1 MIVERRNRNK
11 GNGYQVVKT
20 KKRLPIS
27 FDLASLNLMC
37 NYVLSENRNIKRGQY
52 INLRNL
58 VEMLDLDKYVNDSEK
73 MKRINFIKKG
83 IEARLIRG
91 LTKPTAIVKYINGGI
106 LDDDVIDIDQ
116 FIGMSNAEI
125 DWINETV
132 SQSLSSAFIYENIDY
147 YIDLFMRFKTADYTS
162 ISAITKEIEV
172 AIAALNTQ
180 FRKNKIE
187 SATERVFSLKPMDLR
202 NVLEDIF
209 AEINS
214 EYRYLNTGMQGMN
227 QILGGGFENTRLY
240 LLLGMTGVGKSMTLL
255 DLAYQIKK
263 YNKNF
268 KAKDPTKTP
277 CVVYLTME
285 NSVTETVQRLFE
297 MATGNN
303 MRGISVDQLEHMLR
317 TEGELYLTGES
328 PVDIIIKFKPN
339 RSVDTSYMYTLTED
353 LEDEGY
359 EVICFLQD
367 HIKRIRSV
375 NSHTD
380 IRLELGDVTNEMKTF
395 AMIKD
400 IPVITVSHLNRDGAR
415 TLDDQMI
422 KGKGDLT
429 RLLGKA
435 NIGESFLMLDNADWV
450 GIINKE
456 YDENGTP
463 YICIKNIKTRIRLL
477 REYICQPYRS
487 KDSNNLMEDFY
498 SMVPVFKDTLT
509 NHDNMVMVNNT
520 KTKVAKSNYT
530 ANLKI
535 LDDDLEDNIYKNASI
550 YSDEDEVIGVT
561 NTPLLPKEPIFVETD
576 EGMKELKSPILYYS
590 SAIKIN

>member
-1 MIVERRNRNK
+1 MVIERRKKFK
-11 GNGYQVVKT
+11 GNGFDAVKT
-20 KKRLPIS
+20 KRRLPIN

-58 VEMLDLDKYVNDSEK
+58 IEMLDMDKYINDPEK
-73 MKRINFIKKG
+73 YKRINFIKRG
-83 IEARLIRG
+83 IEARLVKG
-91 LTKPTAIVKYINGGI
+91 LVSPTAILKYINGGI
-106 LDDDVIDIDQ
+106 LDDDIIDIEQ

-147 YIDLFMRFKTADYTS
+147 YIDLFMRFKNADYTS

-172 AIAALNTQ
+172 AIANLNTQ

-187 SATERVFSLKPMDLR
+187 SATERIFSLKPMDLR
-202 NVLEDIF
+202 NVLEDIYN
-209 AEINS
+209 EINS
-214 EYRYLNTGMQGMN
+214 DYRYLNTGMQGMN

-263 YNKNF
+263 YNKAF

-303 MRGISVDQLEHMLR
+303 MRGISVEKLEQMLIQD
-317 TEGELYLTGES
+317 GELYLTGDS

-375 NSHTD
+375 NGNSD
-380 IRLELGDVTNEMKTF
+380 VRLELGDVTNEMKTF

-400 IPVITVSHLNRDGAR
+400 IPVITVSHLNRDGAK

-463 YICIKNIKTRIRLL
+463 YICVKNIKTRVKLF
-477 REYICQPYRS
+477 REYICQPYKN
-487 KDSNNLMEDFY
+487 KDSIKLMEDFY
-498 SMVPVFKDTLT
+498 SLVPVFRDSLT
-509 NHDNMVMVNNT
+509 NHDNIVMINNS
-520 KTKVAKSNYT
+520 KTKVAKTNYT
-530 ANLKI
+530 ANLKV
-535 LDDDLEDNIYKNASI
+535 LDNDPEDNIYKNSSI
-550 YSDEDEVIGVT
+550 YSMSDELADIDNNLIQ
-561 NTPLLPKEPIFVETD
+561 NTTS
-576 EGMKELKSPILYYS
+576 KELIKPIQYVS
-590 SAIKIN
+590 